1 MNLNDHLSK
10 IVEGLVNDI
19 TANVVVKIDSII
31 SNSINSRLEN
41 YDFAS
46 HVKEAATAAF
56 EKRVNDYAID
66 PKKLENKIVDKI
78 NQTIENVKS
87 ITEEKV
93 QSAVALQVEAIDFQ
107 KAMADAVSTIVA
119 DKIAE
124 YTFPENSIPI
134 ESIKFGNTK
143 LSGDRIQGG
152 IIQNFGSLGIDDR
165 ATQVALT
172 ILNSATVIENNLIT
186 KDLTVEGAVT
196 INGSFDLTGSV
207 KKESAFYQTLLS
219 DTKQSTLSSLNQTLF
234 DGFSNLVWDKL
245 KNEGINLSKIT
256 INGKEILNEK
266 TLSPTVTESNLQ
278 KVGQLKELQ
287 VQGESFFAETLY
299 VTPKRVG
306 INTIEPSSALSVWD
320 EEIEIAA
327 GKKQKDVASIATPR
341 SQKLLLSANNKEN
354 LVLDIDGSAK
364 IDDLRIG
371 TMRFT
376 TSSSPPNYVS
386 DRGHVVWNSNPN
398 PGGPM
403 GWICLGAANWANFGI
418 ID

>member
-41 YDFAS
+41 YDYAT

-56 EKRVNDYAID
+56 EKRVSDYAID
-66 PKKLENKIVDKI
+66 PKKLENKIVEKI

-87 ITEEKV
+87 ITEDKV
-93 QSAVALQVEAIDFQ
+93 QSAVATQVAAIDFH
-107 KAMADAVSTIVA
+107 KAMADAVSTIVN

-124 YTFPENSIPI
+124 YNFPDNSIPI
-134 ESIKFGNTK
+134 QSLKFGNTK
-143 LSGDRIQGG
+143 LSGDQIQGG
-152 IIQNFGSLGIDDR
+152 IIQNFGSSGIDDK

-172 ILNSATVIENNLIT
+172 ILDSATVIENNLIT

-196 INGSFDLTGSV
+196 INGSFDLVGSV
-207 KKESAFYQTLLS
+207 KKESVFYQTLVS
-219 DTKQSTLSSLNQTLF
+219 DAKQSTMSSLNQTLF
-234 DGFSNLVWDKL
+234 DSYSNLVWDKI
-245 KNEGINLSKIT
+245 KNEGVDLSKIS

-266 TLSPTVTESNLQ
+266 SLSSSVTESNLQ

-299 VTPKRVG
+299 VTAKRVG
-306 INTIEPSSALSVWD
+306 VNTIEPSAALSIWD
-320 EEIEIAA
+320 EEIEITA
-327 GKKQKDVASIATPR
+327 GKKQKDVASISTPR

-354 LVLDIDGSAK
+354 LILDTDGSTR
-364 IDDLRIG
+364 INDLRIG

-376 TSSSPPNYVS
+376 TASSPPNYVS
-386 DRGHVVWNSNPN
+386 DRGHVVWNNNPN
-398 PGGPM
+398 PGGPL